1 MEKHM
6 GYLQQ
11 LKDYD
16 ENLAKEQAA
25 RAEEEEQKRRIQ
37 VGLWLYERPSLNG

>member
-6 GYLQQ
+6 EYLQQ

-25 RAEEEEQKRRIQ
+25 RAEEEKEKRKIQ
-37 VGLWLYERPSLNG
+37 VCYLLK